1 MELDERVLLAR
12 ERTLLSW
19 QRNRLSEISVLLG
32 VTGIGIAVDKF
43 YPENG
48 SLGLFLIAASLA
60 GLAYVVWRYFSVKK
74 TWRGH
79 CHELETPR

>member
-19 QRNRLSEISVLLG
+19 QRNRLSEISVLLS
-32 VTGIGIAVDKF
+32 VTGIGLVVHKF
-43 YPENG
+43 YPENAAF
-48 SLGLFLIAASLA
+48 GLFLIAASLA

-79 CHELETPR
+79 CQKLEHP